1 MKKGIENVILF
12 VIFLGFIAYSPQI
25 IRALSGE

>member
-1 MKKGIENVILF
+1 MNKGIESVILF

-25 IRALSGE
+25 IKTLSGE